1 MLKTNVRTS
10 AGGEDRS
17 SRSVRGRGDSIK
29 KLLRYFLLFCVVP
42 SAQIHVLI
50 IFLVKKINY
59 ELIYYDC
66 RTRKRRSRFDET
78 PKSFLASCAA
88 KASELRPFFLFRTAA
103 VAAAECT
110 VSGVVPICCWLA
122 AAELL
127 GSSCVAGA
135 RLIAAPVA
143 APSTAAP
150 GPAQS
155 PAEVTS
161 SGSAMSI
168 ICCWLAAAE
177 LLGSSCVAGAKG
189 ASWFPAAECTVS
201 GVATADLPICCW
213 LAAVELPGSSCVAS
227 ECWVAAAECTA

>member
-10 AGGEDRS
+10 AGGENRS

-50 IFLVKKINY
+50 IFLVIKKNY

-88 KASELRPFFLFRTAA
+88 KASELSPFFLFRTAA
-103 VAAAECT
+103 AAAAECT
-110 VSGVVPICCWLA
+110 VSGVATADVP
-122 AAELL
+122 
-127 GSSCVAGA
+127 
-135 RLIAAPVA
+135 
-143 APSTAAP
+143 
-150 GPAQS
+150 
-155 PAEVTS
+155 
-161 SGSAMSI
+161 